1 MMNGEFLKIENI
13 GCIKDAYIK
22 LDGLNVVA
30 GKNDT
35 GKSTVGKIMFSIVK
49 GISRHKEDFQSSKEQ
64 EVRVLI
70 DKIYYRLRRELD
82 TRKEFEE
89 TRRLFYPPVFWEA
102 IKHLLNE
109 DPSKESVVLL
119 MDERIQYLRKVFT
132 SSDQEEYIKLME
144 SIIAILSRKDTKK
157 DKIEQAL
164 TKAFFSEFYN
174 ELTPKKALNEESRIS
189 YHSLGK
195 IFEITIEH
203 NKIKNIVLEDEL
215 LFQDVTYVESPVYLQ
230 LANVIKNAE
239 TRLDFDMEKSARL
252 MRNRPKVSFHIKD
265 LITKLEQS
273 MYYADS
279 LFDNN
284 RDLLSSI
291 AAIVRGAFE
300 YDEKT
305 SEFKFKRN
313 QEMTVNA
320 VNTASGIKAFGMI
333 QLLIQANALN
343 ERSMLIVDEP
353 ENHLHPEW
361 QVKYADIITE
371 LVKKDISVL
380 INSHSP
386 YMIQALSYFAEKK
399 DIKDKTSF
407 FLTKRIGDSQM
418 TTFENITDDLE
429 RIFRTLA
436 EPINKIMW

>member
-1 MMNGEFLKIENI
+1 
-13 GCIKDAYIK
+13 
-22 LDGLNVVA
+22 
-30 GKNDT
+30 
-35 GKSTVGKIMFSIVK
+35 
-49 GISRHKEDFQSSKEQ
+49 
-64 EVRVLI
+64 
-70 DKIYYRLRRELD
+70 
-82 TRKEFEE
+82 
-89 TRRLFYPPVFWEA
+89 
-102 IKHLLNE
+102 
-109 DPSKESVVLL
+109 
-119 MDERIQYLRKVFT
+119 
-132 SSDQEEYIKLME
+132 
-144 SIIAILSRKDTKK
+144 
-157 DKIEQAL
+157 
-164 TKAFFSEFYN
+164 
-174 ELTPKKALNEESRIS
+174 
-189 YHSLGK
+189 
-195 IFEITIEH
+195 
-203 NKIKNIVLEDEL
+203 
-215 LFQDVTYVESPVYLQ
+215 
-230 LANVIKNAE
+230 
-239 TRLDFDMEKSARL
+239 
-252 MRNRPKVSFHIKD
+252 
-265 LITKLEQS
+265 

-291 AAIVRGAFE
+291 AGIVRGAFE

-305 SEFKFKRN
+305 SEFKFRRN

-371 LVKKDISVL
+371 LVKNDISVL

-418 TTFENITDDLE
+418 TTFENVTDDVE
-429 RIFRTLA
+429 RIFKTLA
-436 EPINKIMW
+436 EPINEIMW